1 MAKSRRRQTKSKH
14 RPTAMAARTGS
25 PMRTQMRAPRRAAI
39 AAQPEAVIA
48 PVTEVTRE
56 VQSFGR
62 RRLHKMMAASSR
74 MMAARDMGDATVV
87 QSQYMLDAID
97 DYLAEA
103 ARVAQIWMQAVGRN
117 WSVLDAA
124 GGALGRD
131 MSRRVKQLQSLPVQA
146 ASDLA
151 MTSSVVH

>member
-1 MAKSRRRQTKSKH
+1 MAKSRRRQVRTK
-14 RPTAMAARTGS
+14 RMPAAMAARTRS
-25 PMRTQMRAPRRAAI
+25 PMRAQMRAPMRAAM

-56 VQSFGR
+56 VQDFGR
-62 RRLHKMMAASSR
+62 RRLNKLMAASSR

-97 DYLAEA
+97 DYMSEA

-117 WSVLDAA
+117 WSVMGAA

-131 MSRRVKQLQSLPVQA
+131 MSRQVEKLQSLPAQA
-146 ASDLA
+146 ATDLA